1 VKVIP
6 IEVGGGGIIPAA
18 AAAAAAAGGGGGG
31 KQRLV
36 HARKDFKVHDELAS

>member
-6 IEVGGGGIIPAA
+6 IEVGGGGIIP
-18 AAAAAAAGGGGGG
+18 AAAAAAGGGGGG